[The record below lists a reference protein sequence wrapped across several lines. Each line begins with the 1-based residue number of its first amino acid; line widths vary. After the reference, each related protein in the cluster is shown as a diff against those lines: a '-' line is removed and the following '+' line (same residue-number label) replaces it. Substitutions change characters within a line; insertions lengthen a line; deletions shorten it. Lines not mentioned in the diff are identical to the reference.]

1 MTMLEDDLREMFG
14 ARVQAPLAPIDP
26 AGSAIARGRV
36 RRTRRRL
43 LASGV
48 AACTLAA
55 MVAGLAVIKSFWAP
69 GGADRVTFEALYGA
83 GSGGNPPAERPLRV
97 IDLPVD
103 IHQGTALWTADG
115 QRLVLPG
122 VEQVIEVIR
131 VPQGWL
137 YSDDIRLRLLTTGG
151 QTVSVRDN
159 VSAWTVSDDGASV
172 ASVSPDL
179 TLEVQPSA
187 GGGETRATPIPAGTR
202 PSGFDGSRV
211 VLNREGS
218 GADSWEPTGTPYVEA
233 SQPELVAV
241 YTAGSKQA
249 VGVVRNGKT
258 TCLVDL
264 VAKTKGWLLGTRLG
278 CADLLNYAAQAGSSS
293 GRAARSPDGR
303 WLAVPSP
310 TGVHLIDIEA
320 SRKAVETSV
329 MLDGPPVFRST
340 CVSSPDAPAVW
351 SDAATD
357 AATVLTISSA
367 NGVVACDIDGK
378 RFAVAMPAGVPDG
391 WDLVRRFGVSG

>member
-1 MTMLEDDLREMFG
+1 MIMLEDDLREMFG

-26 AGSAIARGRV
+26 AGAAIATGRA
-36 RRTRRRL
+36 RRTRRRV

-55 MVAGLAVIKSFWAP
+55 MVAGLAVIQGFWATDRP
-69 GGADRVTFEALYGA
+69 GGAGRVTFEGLYGA
-83 GSGGNPPAERPLRV
+83 GSGGNPPADQPLPV
-97 IDLPVD
+97 IDLPID

-115 QRLVLPG
+115 RRLVLPG

-151 QTVSVRDN
+151 QTVSLRDN
-159 VSAWTVSDDGASV
+159 VSAWTVSDDGANV

-187 GGGETRATPIPAGTR
+187 GGGETKATPIPAGTR
-202 PSGFDGSRV
+202 PSGFDGARV
-211 VLNREGS
+211 VLNREGKGS
-218 GADSWEPTGTPYVEA
+218 DSWEPSETPYVEQG
-233 SQPELVAV
+233 QPELVAV

-249 VGVVRNGKT
+249 VGVVRDGKT

-264 VAKTKGWLLGTRLG
+264 VARTKGWLLGTRLG

-320 SRKAVETSV
+320 SRKAVGTSV
-329 MLDGPPVFRST
+329 MLDGPPVFTSS

-351 SDAATD
+351 SDT
-357 AATVLTISSA
+357 ATVVTISGA
-367 NGVVACDIDGK
+367 NGVVACDIKGQ
-378 RFAVAMPAGVPDG
+378 RFAVAMPAGVSEG
-391 WDLVRRFGVSG
+391 WDLVRQYGVSG